1 MKIIPVDASKVTFIG
16 TGKAAARAEY
26 APDAT
31 GNNRRT
37 GNQARDDNGV
47 PVWVVDVLID
57 DDEADRAEIAGV
69 RVSSHDEPTTKKWEP
84 VRFVNLRVKPWAD
97 SGGNFAKVAFSWLAD
112 GIEGAGHGRKGAQ
125 QHGEQNAA

>member
-26 APDAT
+26 APDAE
-31 GNNRRT
+31 GNSRRT

-57 DDEADRAEIAGV
+57 DEDADRAEIAGV
-69 RVSSHDEPTTKKWEP
+69 RVSSHDEPVTEKWKP
-84 VRFVNLRVKPWAD
+84 VRFTNLRVKPWAD

-112 GIEGAGHGRKGAQ
+112 GIEGQGRGKGGQ
-125 QHGEQNAA
+125 PHGEQNAA